1 VHLACRRLN
10 SEDGTPRISFLHVH
24 SGIMYVCTFLALA
37 SHSPAVCAS
46 AISTLAPRSPATR
59 ASATRSC
66 QSSHVLR
73 HIPLLVL
80 LLLPLLMRL
89 AATIRRPSSEAVHT
103 EPVTRPSPSG
113 GERAGIARLTMNPNY
128 LVLADN
134 ARKKM
139 RSSLTSAPAHHAAP
153 PSCRRSSRSV
163 DSTGTAPH
171 ADARDWQSTGVG
183 GGSRAPCRARGGRT
197 RSGASGHGGARAH
210 THAPAR

>member
-1 VHLACRRLN
+1 
-10 SEDGTPRISFLHVH
+10 
-24 SGIMYVCTFLALA
+24 M
-37 SHSPAVCAS
+37 
-46 AISTLAPRSPATR
+46 
-59 ASATRSC
+59 
-66 QSSHVLR
+66 
-73 HIPLLVL
+73 
-80 LLLPLLMRL
+80 PLLMRL

-183 GGSRAPCRARGGRT
+183 GGSRAPCRARGGLT
-197 RSGASGHGGARAH
+197 RGLGRAGTGAR
-210 THAPAR
+210 THAPARRGLRPHSEGRRERSEINSTAVEGSGSPAVEAAAAREGE